1 MDALLLMSPLSV
13 QPGRMSGMPP
23 THLSPAAAPNGI
35 HRCSIL
41 PTYLLRRLA
50 LDDDP
55 HVADVA
61 QRTIGF
67 DTPWRERRIVV
78 AERTQRK
85 PRGLVPPD
93 MVRRAK
99 ALDAGKRVQVTATLP
114 AAPERSIH
122 DANHSTFLPGEL
134 VRAEGAEPADDVAVN
149 EAYDGLGAT
158 WSLLWTAYQRDSLDG
173 KGLPLVATVHFDRG
187 YDNAFWDG
195 TQMVFGDGDGVYF
208 DGFTSCIDVIGH
220 ELTHG
225 LTQYTAGLTYVAQS
239 GALNESVSD
248 VFGILVKQMHEGE
261 TAETSDW
268 LIGEGL
274 FTDRVKGVALR
285 SMKAPG
291 TAYDDPVLG
300 RDPQPAH
307 MDDFE
312 DLPHDAEHDNGGV
325 HTNSGI
331 PNRAFYLAASAL
343 GGYAWERAGQIW
355 FDTITAKGV
364 PKDIDFAGF
373 AARTVA
379 AASKRYGT
387 TSEEVTAVEEAWAT
401 VGVELP

>member
-1 MDALLLMSPLSV
+1 ML
-13 QPGRMSGMPP
+13 P
-23 THLSPAAAPNGI
+23 TLRSPATIGPRLTLPTLGAPTLT
-35 HRCSIL
+35 RCSIL
-41 PTYLLRRLA
+41 PPYLLRRLA
-50 LDDDP
+50 QDDNP
-55 HVADVA
+55 HVADIAV
-61 QRTIGF
+61 RTIAH
-67 DTPWRERRIVV
+67 DLPWRERRVVV

-85 PRGLVPPD
+85 PRGLVPPEL
-93 MVRRAK
+93 VRRAK
-99 ALDAGKRVQVTATLP
+99 ALDAGKRIKVTATLP
-114 AAPERSIH
+114 AAPERAIH
-122 DANHSTFLPGEL
+122 DAQHSTFLPGDL
-134 VRAEGAEPADDVAVN
+134 VRAEGADPTDDAAVN

-158 WSLLWTAYQRDSLDG
+158 WDLLWTAYQRDSLDG

-248 VFGILVKQMHEGE
+248 VFGILVKQMHEQE

-300 RDPQPAH
+300 HDPQPAH

-312 DLPHDAEHDNGGV
+312 VLPHDAEHDNGGV

-331 PNRAFYLAASAL
+331 PNRAFYLTATAL
-343 GGYAWERAGQIW
+343 GGNAWERAGQIW
-355 FDTITAKGV
+355 FDTVTAKGV
-364 PKDIDFAGF
+364 PKDVDFAGF
-373 AARTVA
+373 AALTVKA
-379 AASKRYGT
+379 ARKRYGKDSAEASAVT
-387 TSEEVTAVEEAWAT
+387 QGWAGVGIEVALEGAQVR
-401 VGVELP
+401 

>member
-1 MDALLLMSPLSV
+1 
-13 QPGRMSGMPP
+13 MPP
-23 THLSPAAAPNGI
+23 NHLSLAATPNGI

-220 ELTHG
+220 ELAHG

-248 VFGILVKQMHEGE
+248 VFGILVKQMHENE

-331 PNRAFYLAASAL
+331 PNRAFYLAASA
-343 GGYAWERAGQIW
+343 
-355 FDTITAKGV
+355 
-364 PKDIDFAGF
+364 
-373 AARTVA
+373 
-379 AASKRYGT
+379 
-387 TSEEVTAVEEAWAT
+387 
-401 VGVELP
+401 

>member
-1 MDALLLMSPLSV
+1 
-13 QPGRMSGMPP
+13 MPP
-23 THLSPAAAPNGI
+23 
-35 HRCSIL
+35 
-41 PTYLLRRLA
+41 
-50 LDDDP
+50 
-55 HVADVA
+55 
-61 QRTIGF
+61 
-67 DTPWRERRIVV
+67 
-78 AERTQRK
+78 

-93 MVRRAK
+93 LTQRTA
-99 ALDAGKRVQVTATLP
+99 ALETPRPQRVTVSLP

-122 DANHSTFLPGEL
+122 DAEHLTRLPGRL
-134 VRAEGAEPADDVAVN
+134 VRAEGADPVADVAVN

-158 WSLLWTAYQRDSLDG
+158 WELYWTAYQRDSLDA
-173 KGLPLVATVHFDRG
+173 KGLPLLASVHFDVN

-195 TQMVFGDGDGVYF
+195 AQMVFGDGDGRYF

-225 LTQYTAGLTYVAQS
+225 FTQYTAGLTYVGQS
-239 GALNESVSD
+239 GALNESISD
-248 VFGILVKQMHEGE
+248 VFGVLTAQHHLGQTADEASWLV
-261 TAETSDW
+261 
-268 LIGEGL
+268 GEGL

-307 MDDFE
+307 MRDFV

-331 PNRAFYLAASAL
+331 PNHAFYLVASAL
-343 GGYAWERAGQIW
+343 GGPAWERAGRIW
-355 FDTITAKGV
+355 FDTMTTKGI

-373 AARTVA
+373 AGRTIA
-379 AASKRYGT
+379 AATKRYGK
-387 TSEEVTAVEEAWAT
+387 TSPEAGAVHDAWAS
-401 VGVELP
+401 VGVEPTATGHPTST